1 MNLNQMQ
8 NEVSNSTGNL
18 IAGSYGEP
26 TEKRSPKLKFSQDH
40 TFGVKPLA
48 TDNMNMIV
56 EQKFAE

>member
-8 NEVSNSTGNL
+8 NEISNSTGNL

-26 TEKRSPKLKFSQDH
+26 AEKRSPKLKFSQDH

-56 EQKFAE
+56 E